1 MQQLGIVLCVAF
13 ALGACAHPTRP
24 SAPVDATT
32 PASVPARPAVA
43 PLAADTPSTTVDGN
57 PFIAPAG
64 WTLETRTP
72 AVVLTAPEGG
82 SRLALVDV
90 AAADADAAVA
100 AAWQAY
106 DPDAKW
112 PLKLASD
119 LPARDGWEQSRR
131 YVYETS
137 ANDKRGV
144 LAQALRRGERWTVA
158 IYDMA
163 NAVGEKRGAQVALV
177 FSRLLPK
184 GYSRESFA
192 GRRAHGL
199 DAARLAELDAFIEAS
214 RSKLEVPGVAVGVV
228 QDGKVVLAKGYGV
241 RELGK
246 PDKVDADTLFMI
258 ASNTKALTTL
268 MLAKLVADDR
278 FDWDT
283 PVTAI
288 LPSFRLGD
296 AQTTRQVL
304 VKHLICA
311 CTGLPRQDM
320 EWLFEAEGAT
330 PESVMR
336 TLATMQPTSAFGELF
351 QYSNPMAAAAGFAG
365 GHVLYPGLEYG
376 AAYDAAMQAL
386 VFDPLG
392 MASTTFDYA
401 KALRGNHAMPHGLDV
416 DARTVRA
423 SMDLNYTIIPA
434 RPAGAAWSNVDDVL
448 RYVQMELDQGLLPD
462 GTRYIDADPLLE
474 RRKPQ
479 VALGQDASYGMGL
492 MVDSTWGV
500 PVVHHGGDMLG
511 FHSDMLWLPDHGVGA
526 VILTNSDPGVFMRGP
541 LQRRLLELLFDGK
554 AEAAETVAA
563 SAQRVKEG
571 AAAER
576 KRLTVPAAPAESV
589 KLAAHYRSAELGA
602 IGVSRRNGAT
612 WFDFGGWKSEMAS
625 RRNDDGSTSF
635 VTISPGEDGFEFV
648 VAEHEGARALVL
660 RDAQHEYAFRESGG

>member
-1 MQQLGIVLCVAF
+1 MQQLGIVVCLAF
-13 ALGACAHPTRP
+13 TLGACAPATRL
-24 SAPVDATT
+24 PVPDHT
-32 PASVPARPAVA
+32 PPPVA
-43 PLAADTPSTTVDGN
+43 AAGTALAADTQSRTVDGN

-64 WTLETRTP
+64 WTLETRAP
-72 AVVLTAPEGG
+72 AVVLMAPEGG

-106 DPDAKW
+106 DPAAKW

-158 IYDMA
+158 IYDME
-163 NAVGEKRGAQVALV
+163 NAVGDKRAAQVALV

-184 GYSRESFA
+184 GYSRETFA
-192 GRRAHGL
+192 GRRAHAL
-199 DAARLAELDAFIEAS
+199 DAARLAELETFIEAA
-214 RSKLEVPGVAVGVV
+214 RVTLEVPGVAVGVV

-246 PDKVDADTLFMI
+246 PEPVDAETMFMI

-268 MLAKLVADDR
+268 MLARLVAEGR

-283 PVTAI
+283 PVTSI
-288 LPSFRLGD
+288 LPAFRLGD
-296 AQTTRQVL
+296 EATTRQVR

-320 EWLFEAEGAT
+320 EWLFESEGAT
-330 PESVMR
+330 PGSVLQ
-336 TLATMQPTSAFGELF
+336 TLATMQPTSEFGELF

-365 GHVLYPGLEYG
+365 GHVLFPELEYG
-376 AAYDAAMQAL
+376 AAYDKAMQAL

-401 KALRGNHAMPHGLDV
+401 KALGGNHAMPHGLDV

-423 SMDLNYTIIPA
+423 SMDLNHTIFPA
-434 RPAGAAWSNVDDVL
+434 RPAGAAWSNVHDVL
-448 RYVQMELDQGLLPD
+448 RYVQMELDEGLLPD
-462 GTRYIDADPLLE
+462 GTRYIDAAPLLE

-511 FHSDMLWLPDHGVGA
+511 FHSDMLWLPDHRVGA
-526 VILTNSDPGVFMRGP
+526 VILTNSDPGVYMRGP
-541 LQRRLLELLFDGK
+541 LQRRLLEVLFDGK
-554 AEAAETVAA
+554 PEAAESVAA
-563 SAQRVKEG
+563 SARRVKET

-576 KRLTVPAAPAESV
+576 KRLVVPAGRGDAAR
-589 KLAAHYRSAELGA
+589 LASLYRSAELGSLVVTRE
-602 IGVSRRNGAT
+602 GEAT
-612 WFDFGGWKSEMAS
+612 WFDFGGWRSEVAS
-625 RRNDDGSTSF
+625 RRNDDGSVSF

-648 VAEHEGARALVL
+648 VASPEGERALVL
-660 RDAQHEYAFRESGG
+660 RDAQHEYVFRESGG